1 MKEVYMVIMSTEIDN
16 NSMNGDHAVFLY
28 EINLNIIP
36 SVLDRV
42 LSCFPADME
51 RERKL
56 LMPVS

>member
-36 SVLDRV
+36 SVLGRV
-42 LSCFPADME
+42 LSCFPTDME
-51 RERKL
+51 GT
-56 LMPVS
+56 